1 MKAFLVLSFLFMS
14 SLAQAITQGQ
24 WTELVQKIIA
34 DGNKMELR
42 IGEVRSFS
50 HVVPEDITVSR
61 VANYVSVLGTTNEF
75 GFFTPR
81 QSALTSETWT
91 HQEGMLFIVE
101 QWHFYLNP
109 ETGEPINVVRTV
121 MKHNDGLVTFL
132 PDEPVDEAKAIEVF
146 NAAIQHWI
154 PAIIPSR

>member
-1 MKAFLVLSFLFMS
+1 MKKLLVLSFLLMS

-24 WTELVQKIIA
+24 WTDLVQKIIA
-34 DGNKMELR
+34 DGNKMEIR
-42 IGEVRSFS
+42 TGEIRSFS
-50 HVVPEDITVSR
+50 NVVPNDITVSR
-61 VANYVSVLGTTNEF
+61 VANYVSVLGTVNEF
-75 GFFTPR
+75 GVYTPK

-91 HQEGMLFIVE
+91 HQEGTLFIVE

-121 MKHNDGLVTFL
+121 MKHNDGLVNFL

-146 NAAIQHWI
+146 NAAIKHWI
-154 PAIIPSR
+154 PDVIPSR